1 LAFFLAPI
9 ASEAP
14 EILESISLSRKG
26 NPQSINVAFSN
37 LVGGTLSKTT
47 LLCAIFCFYGVLKE
61 FVWESPNYTISLCLI
76 SLCAFAASAIGSGF
90 THQTQHHGIFLFALF
105 VACGLIQYFFNGSIA
120 EEIEHFAN

>member
-1 LAFFLAPI
+1 MSPTLLAFFLAPI

-47 LLCAIFCFYGVLKE
+47 LLCAVL
-61 FVWESPNYTISLCLI
+61 SPADLLRR
-76 SLCAFAASAIGSGF
+76 
-90 THQTQHHGIFLFALF
+90 
-105 VACGLIQYFFNGSIA
+105 V
-120 EEIEHFAN
+120 